1 MYAHTTYRNNRKATT
16 IAKIAM
22 EKNKP
27 HYDWNHTSN
36 TRLGVKYMNL
46 YLPQLPQKV
55 TTMTTVEKQQ
65 RQVVIGT
72 TQTTHASA

>member
-1 MYAHTTYRNNRKATT
+1 MYACTTYRNNRKATT

-27 HYDWNHTSN
+27 HYGWNHTSN
-36 TRLGVKYMNL
+36 TRLGVKYMYV
-46 YLPQLPQKV
+46 YLPQLPPKM
-55 TTMTTVEKQQ
+55 TTITTVEKQQ

-72 TQTTHASA
+72 TQTTQASA

>member
-1 MYAHTTYRNNRKATT
+1 MYAYTTYRNNRKATT

-36 TRLGVKYMNL
+36 TRLKVKYM
-46 YLPQLPQKV
+46 YVSLPQLPPKV

-65 RQVVIGT
+65 RQIMSGT
-72 TQTTHASA
+72 T

>member
-1 MYAHTTYRNNRKATT
+1 
-16 IAKIAM
+16 M

-27 HYDWNHTSN
+27 HYYRNHTSN
-36 TRLGVKYMNL
+36 TRLGVKYM
-46 YLPQLPQKV
+46 YVSLPQLPQKV
-55 TTMTTVEKQQ
+55 TTMTTAEKQQ